1 MTPAAALALVIA
13 AIGVLVVA
21 LALLTVAR
29 RWSNR
34 RREARR
40 LAAAEPLRPLLLAL
54 VAGEPDESQAAAT
67 ELVALDRARWRAV
80 EPDLE
85 AMLVKVRGETHESVV
100 RVLERRGSL
109 ARALHRLTSRDP
121 VRRARGAELLG
132 ACRREGA
139 ADDLVEMLADPD
151 PEVRTVAARA
161 LGRIG
166 SARAALPL
174 LATIGT
180 RADVPPRIVATALL
194 RIGVTAHPALVTAM
208 ADAEPLRRATAAEIA
223 GLDGAVTAV
232 DGLLRLLEHD
242 PAVEVRIRAA
252 RALGRIGMP
261 RSTPALLDATA
272 DDRPAALRTVAA
284 RALGDLGDG
293 SAVPRLTELAGGPD
307 HRVASNA
314 AGSLLRSGAAGL
326 AALAALADD
335 VVRGAHAREALATGR
350 LRGLVP

>member
-1 MTPAAALALVIA
+1 MTPAAALSLVIA

-40 LAAAEPLRPLLLAL
+40 LAVAEPLRPLLLTL
-54 VAGEPDESQAAAT
+54 VAGEPDETEEAARA
-67 ELVALDRARWRAV
+67 LVALDRPRWRAI

-100 RVLERRGSL
+100 RVLEQRGSL

-121 VRRARGAELLG
+121 VQRARGAELLG

-139 ADDLVEMLADPD
+139 AEDLVELLADPD

-166 SARAALPL
+166 SPRAALPL

-194 RIGVTAHPALVTAM
+194 RIGVAAHPALVTAM
-208 ADAEPLRRATAAEIA
+208 SDPEALRRATAAEIA

-242 PAVEVRIRAA
+242 EAVEVRIRAA

-261 RSTPALLDATA
+261 RSTPVLVAATG
-272 DDRPAALRTVAA
+272 DDQPVALRTVAA
-284 RALGDLGDG
+284 RALGELGDPA
-293 SAVPRLTELAGGPD
+293 AVPRLAELAAGPD

-314 AGSLLRSGAAGL
+314 AGSLVRSGGTGL
-326 AALAALADD
+326 AALSALADD
-335 VVRGAHAREALATGR
+335 PERGAHAREALATAR
-350 LRGLVP
+350 LRGLVA

>member
-1 MTPAAALALVIA
+1 MTAAATLTLVIA

-21 LALLTVAR
+21 LALLTVVR

-34 RREARR
+34 RSEGRR
-40 LAAAEPLRPLLLAL
+40 LAVSEPLRPLLLEL
-54 VAGEPDESQAAAT
+54 VAGEPDETEAAASA
-67 ELVALDRARWRAV
+67 LVALDKTRWRAV

-109 ARALHRLTSRDP
+109 ARALQRLTSRDP
-121 VRRARGAELLG
+121 VTRARGAELLG

-139 ADDLVEMLADPD
+139 VDDLVELLDDRD

-166 SARAALPL
+166 SARAAVPL
-174 LATIGT
+174 LATIGS
-180 RADVPPRIVATALL
+180 RAEVPPRIVATALL
-194 RIGVTAHPALVTAM
+194 RIGVSAHPALVQAM
-208 ADAEPLRRATAAEIA
+208 SDAEPLRRATAAEIA
-223 GLDGAVTAV
+223 GLDGAVAAV
-232 DGLLRLLEHD
+232 DGLLRLLDHD
-242 PAVEVRIRAA
+242 DTTEVRVRAA

-261 RSTPALLDATA
+261 RATGPLLEATG

-284 RALGDLGDG
+284 RALGDLG
-293 SAVPRLTELAGGPD
+293 SAAAVPRLAELATDPD

-314 AGSLLRSGAAGL
+314 ATALSRSGAAGVE
-326 AALAALADD
+326 ALAAVAQ
-335 VVRGAHAREALATGR
+335 VEAGAHAREALSTAR
-350 LRGLVP
+350 LRGLVA